1 MREGLPPLRVLIV
14 EDEPLLAIDLEMT
27 VEDSGHLVAGE
38 ARCLD
43 SALALA
49 DETDPHLAFVDVHL
63 AHDTSGVDVSAMIQL
78 RWPRA
83 IIVFVTANRARIP
96 EDLGGAHA
104 IIMKPFTDRGIV
116 ATLAFMSE
124 GVFDPPPRSPLPACL
139 IASSKGAARWHH

>member
-1 MREGLPPLRVLIV
+1 MSAELPPLRVLIV
-14 EDEPLLAIDLEMT
+14 EDEPLLAVDLEMT

-49 DETDPHLAFVDVHL
+49 DDTDPHLAFVDVHL
-63 AHDTSGVDVSAMIQL
+63 AHNTSGVDVSAMIQH

-83 IIVFVTANRARIP
+83 IIVFVTANRARVP
-96 EDLGGAHA
+96 EDLGGAHG
-104 IIMKPFTDRGIV
+104 IIIKPFTDRGIV

-124 GVFDPPPRSPLPACL
+124 GIFAPPPRTPQPACL
-139 IASSKGAARWHH
+139 IASSKGTARWDH